1 MNAMKK
7 FFLMFAL
14 VALAVTVQAQSQ
26 LTTVRG
32 KTKDG
37 KTIKVEYYQGN
48 VEDYVVSVKYEVVDE
63 LQGRVEKLQSD
74 LDVTNKK
81 LKDKMS
87 GSTNIE
93 IKNLNAQIDELNK
106 DLDRLQGKLVASE
119 LSNDSLTVEIGKFEK
134 RVQEL
139 EMELAK
145 CHSVPVGHPRPV
157 KAPVLGLEM
166 GLAPAFV
173 LDDIEDGWARD
184 IHWTK
189 SVDVYFG
196 TARLSRS
203 VPISLEAGVGVSG
216 IKMTASHIP
225 YVLTEN
231 TTDIDGESYEAT
243 YSYDARTERLSMTY
257 LNVPIRVCFGQP
269 VSKRLSVY
277 TKVGVTPSV
286 RVGST
291 FKGTGTY
298 SLEGYYPQWDVTLQ
312 DIDELGFG
320 GDIDC
325 YDGVEPDLYGFVV
338 WGNVAVGAYVPIKS
352 FPLIVN
358 AGLNLDIPLMGTGK
372 AAEGMSL
379 LGNHGKVIMPTLQV
393 GLVLPL

>member
-1 MNAMKK
+1 MKK
-7 FFLMFAL
+7 LFLMLAL
-14 VALAVTVQAQSQ
+14 IALAVSVQAQSQ

-63 LQGRVEKLQSD
+63 LQGRIDKLQAD
-74 LDVTNKK
+74 LDAANKK
-81 LKDKMS
+81 LKS
-87 GSTNIE
+87 GGGSGNVTNE
-93 IKNLNAQIDELNK
+93 IKNLNAQIDALNK

-119 LSNDSLTVEIGKFEK
+119 LSNDSLTAEIGKVEK

-139 EMELAK
+139 EIELAK
-145 CHSVPVGHPRPV
+145 CHSVPVGLPRPV
-157 KAPVLGLEM
+157 KAPVLGLEV
-166 GLAPAFV
+166 GVGPACV
-173 LDDIEDGWARD
+173 LDDIEEGWARD
-184 IHWTK
+184 NHWAK
-189 SVDVYFG
+189 KVDVYFG

-203 VPISLEAGVGVSG
+203 VPISIEAGIGISG
-216 IKMTASHIP
+216 IKMTASHSP

-231 TTDIDGESYEAT
+231 TTDVDGDSYQAT
-243 YSYDARTERLSMTY
+243 YTYDARAERLSLTY

-269 VSKRLSVY
+269 VSQRLSVY

-286 RVGST
+286 KVGST
-291 FKGTGTY
+291 FEGTGTY

-312 DIDELGFG
+312 NIDELGFG
-320 GDIDC
+320 DGKEC
-325 YDGVEPDLYGFVV
+325 YDGVEPELHGFVV

-358 AGLNLDIPLMGTGK
+358 AGLNLDIPLMGTGR
-372 AAEGMSL
+372 AVEGMSL
-379 LGNHGKVIMPTLQV
+379 LCNGGKVVVPTVQV

>member
-1 MNAMKK
+1 MKK
-7 FFLMFAL
+7 IFLIFAL
-14 VALAVTVQAQSQ
+14 VALTVMVQAQSQ

-63 LQGRVEKLQSD
+63 LQGRVEKLQTD
-74 LDVTNKK
+74 LDAANKK
-81 LKDKMS
+81 LKS
-87 GSTNIE
+87 GGSSIVNNE
-93 IKNLNAQIDELNK
+93 IKALNAQIDELNK
-106 DLDRLQGKLVASE
+106 DLDRLQGQLVASE
-119 LSNDSLTVEIGKFEK
+119 LSNDSLTAEIGKVEK

-139 EMELAK
+139 EIELAK
-145 CHSVPVGHPRPV
+145 CHSVPVGHPRP
-157 KAPVLGLEM
+157 KPVLGLEM
-166 GLAPAFV
+166 GLGPAIV

-184 IHWTK
+184 LHWAK
-189 SVDVYFG
+189 NVDVYFG
-196 TARLSRS
+196 TARLSHS
-203 VPISLEAGVGVSG
+203 VPISIEAGVGVSG
-216 IKMTASHIP
+216 IKMTASHSP

-231 TTDIDGESYEAT
+231 TTDVDGDSYQAT
-243 YSYDARTERLSMTY
+243 YTYDARAERLSLTY

-269 VSKRLSVY
+269 YSKTLSVY

-286 RVGST
+286 KVGST
-291 FKGTGTY
+291 FEGTGNY
-298 SLEGYYPQWDVTLQ
+298 SLEGYYPQWDVTLHN
-312 DIDELGFG
+312 IDELGFG
-320 GDIDC
+320 DGKEC
-325 YDGVEPDLYGFVV
+325 YDGVEPDLNGFVV

-372 AAEGMSL
+372 AVEGMSL
-379 LGNHGKVIMPTLQV
+379 LGNGGKVVVPTVQV